1 MRIIISA
8 LLLSLCLCA
17 CAPESSPSS
26 APSSEPEVTSGLEV
40 QFDDPEEAPEITAD
54 LSGTALPWEMRP
66 EHWNGAIMCGT
77 DLATGLI
84 EKRYNEIPA
93 AAAGST
99 ITVKFPE
106 GARPEK
112 VIAMAEARDTLGMP
126 VGEGGEM
133 LTLETDLAADGTL
146 TFTLPEFENDP
157 SCTAVLLNVYWGE
170 NNAWY
175 ALAVQTGAEAPGPDQ
190 TLPML
195 TPGV

>member
-1 MRIIISA
+1 
-8 LLLSLCLCA
+8 
-17 CAPESSPSS
+17 
-26 APSSEPEVTSGLEV
+26 
-40 QFDDPEEAPEITAD
+40 
-54 LSGTALPWEMRP
+54 
-66 EHWNGAIMCGT
+66 MCGT

-84 EKRYNEIPA
+84 EKRYDEIPA
-93 AAAGST
+93 AAPGST
-99 ITVKFPE
+99 ITVHFPE
-106 GARPEK
+106 GALPEK

-133 LTLETDLAADGTL
+133 VTLEIDLDPDGTL

-175 ALAVQTGAEAPGPDQ
+175 ALALQTGEKAPGPET

-195 TPGV
+195 TPGR

>member
-17 CAPESSPSS
+17 CTPETSPSS
-26 APSSEPEVTSGLEV
+26 VSSSEPEVTSGLEV
-40 QFDDPEEAPEITAD
+40 QFDDPEEAPDITAELD
-54 LSGTALPWEMRP
+54 GTALPWEMRP
-66 EHWNGAIMCGT
+66 EHWNGALMCGT

-84 EKRYNEIPA
+84 EKRYDEIPA
-93 AAAGST
+93 AVSGST
-99 ITVKFPE
+99 VTVKFPQ
-106 GARPEK
+106 GALPEK
-112 VIAMAEARDTLGMP
+112 VIAMAEARDPLGMP

-133 LTLETDLAADGTL
+133 ITLETDLDPDGTL
-146 TFTLPEFENDP
+146 TFVLPEFENDP

-175 ALAVQTGAEAPGPDQ
+175 ALAFQTGEKAPGPET

-195 TPGV
+195 TPGN

>member
-17 CAPESSPSS
+17 CAPDASQSS
-26 APSSEPEVTSGLEV
+26 ASTSEPEVTSGLEV
-40 QFDDPEEAPEITAD
+40 QFDDPDEAPEITARLD
-54 LSGTALPWEMRP
+54 GTDLPWEMRP

-84 EKRYNEIPA
+84 EKRYDEIPA
-93 AAAGST
+93 AAPGST
-99 ITVKFPE
+99 ITVTFPK
-106 GARPEK
+106 GAFPEK

-133 LTLETDLAADGTL
+133 VTLEADLNADGTL
-146 TFTLPEFENDP
+146 TFTLPEFENNP

-175 ALAVQTGAEAPGPDQ
+175 ALALQTGEEAPGPET

-195 TPGV
+195 TPGK

>member
-26 APSSEPEVTSGLEV
+26 VPLSKPEVTSGLEV

-54 LSGTALPWEMRP
+54 LSGTDLPWEMRP

-84 EKRYNEIPA
+84 EKRYDEIPA

-99 ITVKFPE
+99 ITDEVPADSLAIARTRQTVK
-106 GARPEK
+106 K
-112 VIAMAEARDTLGMP
+112 QW
-126 VGEGGEM
+126 
-133 LTLETDLAADGTL
+133 AAKRR
-146 TFTLPEFENDP
+146 NRRK
-157 SCTAVLLNVYWGE
+157 
-170 NNAWY
+170 
-175 ALAVQTGAEAPGPDQ
+175 
-190 TLPML
+190 
-195 TPGV
+195 

>member
-1 MRIIISA
+1 MTFGERLQA
-8 LLLSLCLCA
+8 LRQRAGMSQDQLAERLGVSRQA
-17 CAPESSPSS
+17 VSRWERDETMPE
-26 APSSEPEVTSGLEV
+26 
-40 QFDDPEEAPEITAD
+40 
-54 LSGTALPWEMRP
+54 
-66 EHWNGAIMCGT
+66 T
-77 DLATGLI
+77 D
-84 EKRYNEIPA
+84 
-93 AAAGST
+93 
-99 ITVKFPE
+99 
-106 GARPEK
+106 K

-157 SCTAVLLNVYWGE
+157 SWTAVLLNVYWGE

>member
-66 EHWNGAIMCGT
+66 EHWNGAILCGT

-84 EKRYNEIPA
+84 EKRYDEPLRA
-93 AAAGST
+93 A
-99 ITVKFPE
+99 
-106 GARPEK
+106 
-112 VIAMAEARDTLGMP
+112 
-126 VGEGGEM
+126 
-133 LTLETDLAADGTL
+133 
-146 TFTLPEFENDP
+146 P
-157 SCTAVLLNVYWGE
+157 SPSSSPK
-170 NNAWY
+170 
-175 ALAVQTGAEAPGPDQ
+175 APG
-190 TLPML
+190 LKR
-195 TPGV
+195 